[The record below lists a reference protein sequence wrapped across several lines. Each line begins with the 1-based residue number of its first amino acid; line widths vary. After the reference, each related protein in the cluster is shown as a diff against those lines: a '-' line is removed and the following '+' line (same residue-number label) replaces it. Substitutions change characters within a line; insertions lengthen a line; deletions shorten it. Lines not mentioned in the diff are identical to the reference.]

1 MPIHFHN
8 YTVVRECKGNQA
20 NKIYIVEEK
29 ETKQLMILKLIKI
42 YDMDKQLR
50 EIEVHRRLNH
60 KYVIKMID
68 YDINKTHIIL
78 LIEYAKYG
86 DLFSMLPKLKEI
98 PEKRL
103 IKFYYQFLKAMDY
116 LHSQGFVHRDIK
128 PENILITR
136 KFSPRLADFGTSA
149 KTDFVKNT
157 FCGTYEYM
165 APEIYQRQ
173 QQTEKVDIWAM
184 GILLYEM
191 THGFTPFK
199 KKSVYEIKAIL
210 NENKIQF
217 KQNINPLI
225 KRFILRILRFDPHD
239 RPSTA
244 ELMMDPLFAEFAK
257 KKNPPVGLEIEHPLN
272 TQMIEDESCEQFAD
286 IPNENMIKAEYT
298 DYKPAQNQPN
308 SVYHCPQTPIKK
320 CNSFQNSIDSQHSN
334 GYKADQFN
342 YNSYAS
348 HYGKNVNQTSNTD
361 LLSGKNYNEAYS
373 NTPSCK
379 EYGSTNGIPSLFK
392 IKSMAEEL
400 NGHNTTK
407 NFTTNDQTLKPSTGT
422 KQNIEGLKTSMHN
435 ESSNFN
441 SSSNIFKSL
450 YNKFVKGSTPV
461 FDKNPTTTQ
470 NAAPKKGTLFNVS
483 PKKNFISMASI
494 EETPKHQN
502 MLASKMNFTAFG
514 KSKVE
519 PGKLAP
525 CHYQNVAYSVQEL
538 H

>member
-8 YTVVRECKGNQA
+8 YSVVRECKGNQA

-29 ETKQLMILKLIKI
+29 ESKQLMILKLIKI
-42 YDMDKQLR
+42 YDLDKQLR

-149 KTDFVKNT
+149 KTDYVKNT

-184 GILLYEM
+184 GVLLYEM

-199 KKSVYEIKAIL
+199 KKSVYEVKAIL
-210 NENKIQF
+210 NDNKIQF
-217 KQNINPLI
+217 QQNINPLI
-225 KRFILRILRFDPHD
+225 KRFILKILRFDPHD

-244 ELMMDPLFAEFAK
+244 ELILDPLFAEFTK
-257 KKNPPVGLEIEHPLN
+257 KKHQVIGLEIEHPSN
-272 TQMIEDESCEQFAD
+272 TQMIEDEDCERFAE
-286 IPNENMIKAEYT
+286 IPNENTAKMPYANQQ
-298 DYKPAQNQPN
+298 PVNNQPN
-308 SVYHCPQTPIKK
+308 SVYHCPQTPMKK
-320 CNSFQNSIDSQHSN
+320 CNSFHNN
-334 GYKADQFN
+334 VDQYN
-342 YNSYAS
+342 YNSYANHQTKNVNHTS
-348 HYGKNVNQTSNTD
+348 NSELPYGKNF
-361 LLSGKNYNEAYS
+361 NEAYS
-373 NTPSCK
+373 NNTSCK
-379 EYGSTNGIPSLFK
+379 DFGSTNGIASLFK
-392 IKSMAEEL
+392 IKSMIEEF
-400 NGHNTTK
+400 NDHNVSK
-407 NFTTNDQTLKPSTGT
+407 QYPANEQTLKPSTGA
-422 KQNIEGLKTSMHN
+422 KQNAESLKTSMHN
-435 ESSNFN
+435 DPHNPN
-441 SSSNIFKSL
+441 SSSKIFKSL
-450 YNKFVKGSTPV
+450 YNKFVKGTTPV
-461 FDKNPTTTQ
+461 FDKKQGSSQ
-470 NAAPKKGTLFNVS
+470 NAVPKKGTLSNIP
-483 PKKNFISMASI
+483 PKKNFMSLASI
-494 EETPKHQN
+494 EDTPKHNN
-502 MLASKMNFTAFG
+502 MMASKMQFTAFG
-514 KSKVE
+514 KGKPEPTKV
-519 PGKLAP
+519 GHG
-525 CHYQNVAYSVQEL
+525 HYQNVSYSVQEL